1 LMTSIRLPD
10 SWRDGKRKCKI
21 SMKISQEKH
30 SRIRHVADRKK
41 EKRMNDLSIGDFSI
55 SMNNRWISP
64 FLCRMLFFK
73 NSP

>member
-1 LMTSIRLPD
+1 MTSIRLPD
-10 SWRDGKRKCKI
+10 SWRDGKI

-55 SMNNRWISP
+55 SMNNR
-64 FLCRMLFFK
+64 
-73 NSP
+73 